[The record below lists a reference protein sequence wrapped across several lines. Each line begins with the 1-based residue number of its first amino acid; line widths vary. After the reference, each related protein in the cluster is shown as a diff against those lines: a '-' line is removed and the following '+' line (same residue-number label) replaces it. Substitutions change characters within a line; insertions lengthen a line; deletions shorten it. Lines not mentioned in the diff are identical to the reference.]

1 MISKFLETLIKIGF
15 DSDKIELEED
25 TLYNVIKKKKGSMKM
40 EEVDD
45 FIITFQNEKETKTN
59 TR

>member
-1 MISKFLETLIKIGF
+1 MKIGF

-25 TLYNVIKKKKGSMKM
+25 TLYNVIKKKKGSLKV

-45 FIITFQNEKETKTN
+45 FIITFQNEK
-59 TR
+59 